1 MAKFVFQS
9 PGKYIQGAG
18 VLNELGE
25 ETAKLAKNPL
35 VISDEMVWSITEE
48 RITKSFKDSD
58 IDFVYEEF
66 SGEASENEIN
76 RLTESGEKNES
87 DIVIGVGGGKTLD
100 TVKAIADNLGTPVI
114 IVPTTASTDAPS
126 SSLSVIYSDEE
137 IGRAHV

>member
-35 VISDEMVWSITEE
+35 IISDEMVWSITEE

-58 IDFVYEEF
+58 IDLLVITERKL
-66 SGEASENEIN
+66 SHKQRGEMSA
-76 RLTESGEKNES
+76 LAFGV
-87 DIVIGVGGGKTLD
+87 DIKYQTCISLVIVDEQSWHG
-100 TVKAIADNLGTPVI
+100 
-114 IVPTTASTDAPS
+114 PS
-126 SSLSVIYSDEE
+126 FFAKLYNFLV
-137 IGRAHV
+137 